1 MLRPVP
7 TNGAFVGTYPT
18 DVPVVGTRVAVLGY
32 PEWEAGDVS
41 DADRE
46 RWDARHAAAGP
57 LRASPPGAVMGAPG
71 LVEEFPTAGRGLD
84 VACGRGGVAVWL
96 AGRGLA
102 VDAVDISPSGLAAGA
117 RLAAAHGV
125 DDRIRWIAHDLD
137 RGLPAVCAGPYDVV
151 VCQLFRD
158 PACYG
163 GLRAAPAPGGLL
175 AVTVLS
181 EVGAAPGPFRA
192 PPGELR
198 AAFNGFEL
206 LLDRESDGEATLL
219 ARAPCRLPVPGS
231 PPGPRRRS

>member
-1 MLRPVP
+1 M
-7 TNGAFVGTYPT
+7 
-18 DVPVVGTRVAVLGY
+18 
-32 PEWEAGDVS
+32 S

-46 RWDARHAAAGP
+46 RWDARHAAGGP
-57 LRASPPGAVMGAPG
+57 VAPVPPGAVMGEPG
-71 LVEEFPTAGRGLD
+71 LLEAFPTAGRALE
-84 VACGRGGVAVWL
+84 VACGRGGVTVWL
-96 AGRGLA
+96 ARRGLA

-198 AAFNGFEL
+198 AAFSGFEL

-219 ARAPCRLPVPGS
+219 ARAPVACPVPGS

>member
-1 MLRPVP
+1 M
-7 TNGAFVGTYPT
+7 
-18 DVPVVGTRVAVLGY
+18 
-32 PEWEAGDVS
+32 S
-41 DADRE
+41 DADRQ

-57 LRASPPGAVMGAPG
+57 LSPAPPGGVMGVPALADG
-71 LVEEFPTAGRGLD
+71 FPTAGRALD

-96 AGRGLA
+96 ARRGLT
-102 VDAVDISPSGLAAGA
+102 VDAVDISPTGLAAGA

-125 DDRIRWIAHDLD
+125 ADRIRWIVHDLD
-137 RGLPAVCAGPYDVV
+137 RGLPPVCTGPYAVV

-158 PACYG
+158 PRGYG
-163 GLRAAPAPGGLL
+163 ALRAALAPGGLL

-198 AAFNGFEL
+198 AAFTGLEL
-206 LLDRESDGEATLL
+206 LLDRESDGAATLL
-219 ARAPCRLPVPGS
+219 ARAPQPRLPAPGS